1 MCTVVKKVG
10 EIRQPD
16 KDKLE
21 FIVKVRYVTEKVKI
35 VKELELKLN
44 NIFDAKKIK
53 RGFKFILM
61 VGNEQSKSNN

>member
-1 MCTVVKKVG
+1 MCTVVRKVG
-10 EIRQPD
+10 RIQQPD

-44 NIFDAKKIK
+44 NIFDAKKVK

-61 VGNEQSKSNN
+61 VGNGQSNN